1 VTYIADSMSVIDN
14 CGYSP
19 HPFSMELEQ
28 VRCPDCNES
37 YTRLL
42 SRWRFCPFCGNRPAA
57 NIQPPYTVKEIE
69 ALTNWSR
76 TTVIRIFKNVPGVL
90 VLSNPEEMHKRQ
102 YNSLRVPRH
111 VYQQVIDG
119 LTVKPGRQSNVSR
132 HRKRF

>member
-1 VTYIADSMSVIDN
+1 MIVI
-14 CGYSP
+14 YFFSFSW

-57 NIQPPYTVKEIE
+57 NVQPPYSVKEIE
-69 ALTNWSR
+69 ALTNLSR
-76 TTVIRIFKNVPGVL
+76 TTVIRMFRNVPGVI
-90 VLSNPEEMHKRQ
+90 VLSHPEEMHKRP

-111 VYQQVIDG
+111 VYQRVIDG

-132 HRKRF
+132 HRRDF

>member
-1 VTYIADSMSVIDN
+1 
-14 CGYSP
+14 
-19 HPFSMELEQ
+19 MELEQ

-57 NIQPPYTVKEIE
+57 NIQPPYSVKEIE
-69 ALTNWSR
+69 ALTNLSR
-76 TTVIRIFKNVPGVL
+76 TTVIRMFRNVPGVL

-111 VYQQVIDG
+111 VYQQVMDG
-119 LTVKPGRQSNVSR
+119 LTVKPGRQSNVSK